1 MNDLI
6 LFAKALSDP
15 TRVRIIAAL
24 REGDVCVCE
33 LSDALE
39 MSQSTLSNHLQLIR
53 QAGLVF
59 TRRDGK
65 WVYYGI
71 EASQAAAISALW
83 EHHQDALG
91 ADKRLQRDS
100 QRLAQRLQMRDN
112 GRCIRG
118 FPQLETRPASGE
130 EVNCPCP

>member
-24 REGDVCVCE
+24 RDGDVCVCE

-53 QAGLVF
+53 QAGLVT

-65 WVYYGI
+65 WVYYGL

-83 EHHQDALG
+83 EHHQGALG
-91 ADKRLQRDS
+91 ADKRLQRDA
-100 QRLAQRLQMRDN
+100 QRLAKRLQIRDN

-118 FPQLETRPASGE
+118 FSQLETRPDGE
-130 EVNCPCP
+130 EVKCPCP

>member
-24 REGDVCVCE
+24 RGGDVCVCE

-39 MSQSTLSNHLQLIR
+39 ISQSTLSNHLQLIR
-53 QAGLVF
+53 QAGLVT

-83 EHHQDALG
+83 EHHHSALG
-91 ADKRLQRDS
+91 ADKRLQRDA
-100 QRLAQRLQMRDN
+100 QRLAQRLEIRDN
-112 GRCIRG
+112 GRCTLG
-118 FPQLETRPASGE
+118 FSQLESRPSGDE
-130 EVNCPCP
+130 EVKHPCC

>member
-15 TRVRIIAAL
+15 TRVRILAVL
-24 REGDVCVCE
+24 RSGDVCVCE

-53 QAGLVF
+53 QAGLAT
-59 TRRDGK
+59 TRREGK
-65 WVYYGI
+65 WIYYGI
-71 EASQAAAISALW
+71 EASQAAALSALW

-91 ADKRLQRDS
+91 ADKRLQRDA
-100 QRLAQRLQMRDN
+100 QRLATRLQMREG

-118 FPQLETRPASGE
+118 FSQLEQGGDTP
-130 EVNCPCP
+130 